1 VYPWKIP
8 STSTPASKNEIAAA
22 EITAFAAGAGPPEKT
37 IATRFTLFTT
47 SNCRPESGGL
57 PYLAAGALLGA
68 IGMAIDAQSL
78 GYETPPIEFNYT
90 WRDTV
95 LYALGVGATA
105 DAELDYLYEARG
117 PVVLPTFCTIP
128 TFAAFDALVDR
139 IGCDRR
145 GMVHHGQ
152 QMDVF
157 KPLRPNARL
166 RVTGKVAGLYDLKRV
181 AISVF
186 SIDAYD
192 EDDDLV
198 SRGEVTLLL
207 RNDGGFGGER
217 PPKTE
222 RVTAPE
228 RDPDFE
234 IRDQVGPTQALL
246 YRLSGDYNP
255 LHADPEFAAE
265 AGFDRPILHGLCT
278 YGYAGRA
285 IVRGA
290 CGGDPDALAML
301 RGQFSNPVFPGDTL
315 IIRGWDEGERV
326 ILGVTTKERPDK
338 PCLSN
343 AYAVLR

>member
-1 VYPWKIP
+1 MP
-8 STSTPASKNEIAAA
+8 STSTPASWNEVAAA
-22 EITAFAAGAGPPEKT
+22 AITALAAGAGPPEKT

-47 SNCRPESGGL
+47 PNCKPECAGL
-57 PYLAAGALLGA
+57 PSFAAGALLEA
-68 IGMAIDAQSL
+68 IGMPIDAQSI
-78 GYETPPIEFNYT
+78 GYETDPIEFDYT

-95 LYALGVGATA
+95 VYALGVGASA
-105 DAELDYLYEARG
+105 DEELDYLYEGRG
-117 PVVLPTFCTIP
+117 PKVLPTFCTIP

-145 GMVHHGQ
+145 GMVHHSQ
-152 QMDVF
+152 QIDLF

-166 RVTGKVAGLYDLKRV
+166 RVLGKVAGLYDLKRF
-181 AISVF
+181 AMSVF

-192 EDDDLV
+192 EDDELII
-198 SRGEVTLLL
+198 RGEVTLLL

-222 RVTAPE
+222 RVKLPE
-228 RDPDFE
+228 REPDFE
-234 IRDQVGPTQALL
+234 MHDRVGPSQALL

-265 AGFDRPILHGLCT
+265 VGFDKPILHGLCT

-285 IVRGA
+285 LLAGA
-290 CGGDPDALAML
+290 CGGDPDKLGTF

-315 IIRGWDEGERV
+315 IVRGWSEDEQV
-326 ILGVTTKERPDK
+326 ILGVTTEERPDK

>member
-1 VYPWKIP
+1 MP

-22 EITAFAAGAGPPEKT
+22 EMTAFAAGAGPPENT

-47 SNCRPESGGL
+47 PNCRLRSGGL

-68 IGMAIDAQSL
+68 IDMAIDAQSL
-78 GYETPPIEFNYT
+78 GYEAPPIDFNYT

-95 LYALGVGATA
+95 MYALGVGASA
-105 DAELDYLYEARG
+105 DAELDYLYEGRG
-117 PVVLPTFCTIP
+117 PRVLPTFCAIP
-128 TFAAFDALVDR
+128 TFAAFDTLVDR

-152 QMDVF
+152 QIDVF

-222 RVTAPE
+222 RVITPE

-234 IRDQVGPTQALL
+234 IHDHVGSNQALL

-255 LHADPEFAAE
+255 LHADPDFAAE

-278 YGYAGRA
+278 YGYVGRA
-285 IVRGA
+285 IVTGA

-301 RGQFSNPVFPGDTL
+301 RGQFSNPVFPGETL
-315 IIRGWDEGERV
+315 IIRGWDEGERM

-338 PCLSN
+338 PCFSN
-343 AYAVLR
+343 AYATLR

>member
-1 VYPWKIP
+1 
-8 STSTPASKNEIAAA
+8 
-22 EITAFAAGAGPPEKT
+22 
-37 IATRFTLFTT
+37 
-47 SNCRPESGGL
+47 
-57 PYLAAGALLGA
+57 
-68 IGMAIDAQSL
+68 MAIDAQSL
-78 GYETPPIEFNYT
+78 GYETPPIDFNYN

-95 LYALGVGATA
+95 VYALGVGASA
-105 DAELDYLYEARG
+105 DEELDYLYEGRG
-117 PVVLPTFCTIP
+117 PQVLPTFCTIP

-145 GMVHHGQ
+145 GMVHHSQ
-152 QMDVF
+152 QMELF
-157 KPLRPNARL
+157 KPLRPNAQL
-166 RVTGKVAGLYDLKRV
+166 RVMGKVTALYDLKRL
-181 AISVF
+181 AMSVF
-186 SIDAYD
+186 SVDAYD
-192 EDDDLV
+192 ENDALV

-222 RVTAPE
+222 RVDLPE

-234 IRDQVGPTQALL
+234 IRDQIGPTQALL

-255 LHADPEFAAE
+255 LHADPDFAAQ

-278 YGYAGRA
+278 YGFAGRA
-285 IVRGA
+285 VVAQA
-290 CGGDPDALAML
+290 CGGDPGKLATL

-315 IIRGWDEGERV
+315 IIRGWNEVERL
-326 ILGVTTKERPDK
+326 ILGVTTEQTPEK

>member
-1 VYPWKIP
+1 MP

-22 EITAFAAGAGPPEKT
+22 EMTAFAAGAGPPENT

-47 SNCRPESGGL
+47 PNCRLQSGGL

-68 IGMAIDAQSL
+68 IDMAIDAQSL
-78 GYETPPIEFNYT
+78 GYEAPPIEFHYT

-95 LYALGVGATA
+95 TYALGVGASA
-105 DAELDYLYEARG
+105 DAELDYLYEGRG
-117 PVVLPTFCTIP
+117 PRVLPTFCAIP
-128 TFAAFDALVDR
+128 TFAAFDTLVDR

-152 QMDVF
+152 QIDVF

-166 RVTGKVAGLYDLKRV
+166 RVTGKVAALYDLKRV

-222 RVTAPE
+222 RVITPE

-234 IRDQVGPTQALL
+234 IHDHVGSNQALL

-255 LHADPEFAAE
+255 LHADPDFAAE

-278 YGYAGRA
+278 YGYVGRA
-285 IVRGA
+285 IVTGA

-301 RGQFSNPVFPGDTL
+301 RGQFSNPVFPGETL
-315 IIRGWDEGERV
+315 IIRGWDEGERM

-338 PCLSN
+338 PCFSN
-343 AYAVLR
+343 AYATLR

>member
-1 VYPWKIP
+1 MP

-22 EITAFAAGAGPPEKT
+22 EMTAFAAGAGPPENT

-47 SNCRPESGGL
+47 PNCRLRSGGL

-68 IGMAIDAQSL
+68 IDMAIDAQSL
-78 GYETPPIEFNYT
+78 GYEAPPIEFNYT

-95 LYALGVGATA
+95 MYALGVGASV
-105 DAELDYLYEARG
+105 DAELDYLYEGRG
-117 PVVLPTFCTIP
+117 PRVLPTFCAIP
-128 TFAAFDALVDR
+128 TFAAFDTLVDR

-152 QMDVF
+152 QIDVF

-166 RVTGKVAGLYDLKRV
+166 RVTGKVAALYDLKRV

-222 RVTAPE
+222 RVITPE

-234 IRDQVGPTQALL
+234 IHDHVGSNQALL

-255 LHADPEFAAE
+255 LHADPDFAAE

-278 YGYAGRA
+278 YGYVGRA
-285 IVRGA
+285 IVTGA

-301 RGQFSNPVFPGDTL
+301 RGQFSNPVFPGETL
-315 IIRGWDEGERV
+315 IIRGWDEGERM

-338 PCLSN
+338 PCFSN
-343 AYAVLR
+343 AYATLR

>member
-1 VYPWKIP
+1 MP

-22 EITAFAAGAGPPEKT
+22 EITALAAGAGPPENT

-47 SNCRPESGGL
+47 PNCRLRSGGL

-68 IGMAIDAQSL
+68 IDMAIDAQSF
-78 GYETPPIEFNYT
+78 GYEAPPIEFNYT

-95 LYALGVGATA
+95 MYALGVGASA
-105 DAELDYLYEARG
+105 DAELDYLYEGRG
-117 PVVLPTFCTIP
+117 PRVLPTFCAVP
-128 TFAAFDALVDR
+128 TFAAFDTLVDR

-152 QMDVF
+152 QIDVF
-157 KPLRPNARL
+157 KTLRPNAQL
-166 RVTGKVAGLYDLKRV
+166 RVTGKVAALYDLKRV

-222 RVTAPE
+222 RVITPE

-234 IRDQVGPTQALL
+234 IHDHVGSNQALL

-255 LHADPEFAAE
+255 LHADPDFAAR
-265 AGFDRPILHGLCT
+265 AGFDKPILHGLCT

-285 IVRGA
+285 VVNHA
-290 CGGDPDALAML
+290 CGGDPDVLRRL

-326 ILGVTTKERPDK
+326 ILDVTTKERPDK